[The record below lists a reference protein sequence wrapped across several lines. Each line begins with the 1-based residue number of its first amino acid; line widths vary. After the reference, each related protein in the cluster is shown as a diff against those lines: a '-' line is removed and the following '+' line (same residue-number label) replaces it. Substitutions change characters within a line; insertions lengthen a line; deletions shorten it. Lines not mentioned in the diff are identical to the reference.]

1 MLIMVGVLVVI
12 FLLLFGL
19 APFWINWLWFGSV
32 GYRSVL
38 LTGYIARV
46 ISFVVIGLIAS
57 AIFGINLVIALRNTR
72 DESRPC
78 EGRVGRFSQRLISL
92 LTFAGSAVVFIIAGY
107 NGSSHWQEVV
117 LALQSKSFGIKDPT
131 FNRDVSF
138 YVFSLPVMHGIQFG
152 LALIIMLTMV
162 AVAIVYLIRLGVRFR
177 RIGDVP
183 FVALRH
189 LSGLLSGLL
198 LVFALGYLL
207 RNYDLVFSTR
217 GSVIGPGFTDVNIVR
232 PLNWLMALASLLTA
246 VGLLSGV
253 VLRTPKWL
261 IGLLG
266 SWAFLA
272 IIVTPLLP
280 QIVQRTI
287 VEPSEFSREQ
297 KYIQRNIEM
306 TQLAWGLDAVE
317 TTDLSGQ
324 AQVDPTTLP
333 ADQPPLSNVRIW
345 DYRVVGPIYQQLQ
358 TFVPWYEFNDVDI
371 DQYVIDGQPTQV
383 MLSAREL
390 NTDGLTPSWSNTHLS
405 YTHGYGLV
413 VSPVSQVSTD
423 GWPEFLVSGITPNGT
438 GALEVTRPEIYY
450 GETSSDWIIVH
461 TDTLE
466 FSGLES
472 TRNEASAEYSG
483 LAKGSISLGNPV
495 TRILAALDRGD
506 RNVFLSSQLTGDSR
520 LIINRSIVDRAEKIA
535 PFFTYDEDPY
545 LVVANGRLVWII
557 DGYTSSDHFPQ
568 ATTYGGINY
577 LRNSVKVVVDA
588 YDGTTTFYRT
598 EVTDPIADAWGNLYD
613 DLFTPVAEAPAEIS
627 AHFRYPER
635 LFNAQSR
642 VWSDYH
648 VTNARTYYDGD
659 DRWTISQ
666 EEIEGEVRAV
676 EPFFVTQTLPGDSA
690 SSFALTI
697 PFTPGGG
704 QNRQNM
710 TAWFAGTADPTGQTR
725 LRLYRYPREVTV
737 YGPRQIEAQINQDPE
752 IAQQISLWSQGGSTV
767 IRGNLLV
774 IPIGDATLYVQPLY
788 LQASGSTASAP
799 RLARV
804 IVATNNQVVM
814 RDDLAEAIAALD
826 DPNAEVVDEFE
837 EAPDTETPA
846 PETETPVV
854 TPESAPPGDLA
865 AMSTG
870 ELANEALATYDRAQ
884 TALQASDW
892 ATYGEEQARLEQIL
906 ELLASRDIEATPVPG

>member
-1 MLIMVGVLVVI
+1 STRRMLIMVGALALIVI
-12 FLLLFGL
+12 LLFGL

-38 LTGYIARV
+38 VTGYVARIV
-46 ISFVVIGLIAS
+46 SFVVIGLIA
-57 AIFGINLVIALRNTR
+57 ALLFGLNLVIALRNTR
-72 DESRPC
+72 DESGRR
-78 EGRVGRFSQRLISL
+78 EGRVGRLSQRFLSI
-92 LTFAGSAVVFIIAGY
+92 LTYAGSAVIFLVAGA
-107 NGSSHWQEVV
+107 NGSSHWREVM
-117 LALQSKSFGIKDPT
+117 LAFQSKNFGVQDPT
-131 FNRDVSF
+131 FNRDISF
-138 YVFSLPVMHGIQFG
+138 YIFSLPVMHGIQFG
-152 LALIIMLTMV
+152 LAAIILITLA
-162 AVAIVYLIRLGVRFR
+162 AVGFVYLVRLGIRFR
-177 RIGDVP
+177 RLGDVP

-189 LSGLLSGLL
+189 LSGLVAAFL
-198 LVFALGYLL
+198 LVLAFGYLL

-217 GSVIGPGFTDVNIVR
+217 GAVIGPGFTDVNIVR

-246 VGLLSGV
+246 IGLLSGV
-253 VLRTPKWL
+253 VLKTPKWL
-261 IGLLG
+261 AGLLG
-266 SWAFLA
+266 AWAFLA
-272 IIVTPLLP
+272 LIVTPLLP
-280 QIVQRTI
+280 QLVQRTI

-297 KYIQRNIEM
+297 QYIQRNIEM
-306 TQLAWGLDAVE
+306 TQLSWGLDTVE
-317 TTDLSGQ
+317 TADLTGQ
-324 AQVDPTTLP
+324 GQVDPAGLV

-371 DQYVIDGQPTQV
+371 DQYTIDGQPTQV
-383 MLSAREL
+383 LLSAREL
-390 NTDGLTPSWSNTHLS
+390 NTDALTPSWSNTHLS
-405 YTHGYGLV
+405 YTHGYGFV
-413 VSPVSQVSTD
+413 ASPVSQVSSE
-423 GWPEFLVSGITPNGT
+423 GWPEFLVSGIEPNGT
-438 GALEVTRPEIYY
+438 GLLEVTQPEIYY
-450 GETSSDWIIVH
+450 GEQSSDWIIVH

-466 FSGLES
+466 FSGLEAS
-472 TRNEASAEYSG
+472 RNEASAEYQG
-483 LAKGSISLGNPV
+483 MAVGSVSLGNPV
-495 TRILAALDRGD
+495 TRIMAALTLGD
-506 RNVFLSSQLTGDSR
+506 RNVFLSSQLNGDSR
-520 LIINRSIVDRAEKIA
+520 LMLDRSIVDRAEKIA
-535 PFFTYDEDPY
+535 PFLDYDEDPY
-545 LVVANGRLVWII
+545 LVVANGRLVWVI
-557 DGYTSSDHFPQ
+557 DAFTTSDHFPQ
-568 ATTYGGINY
+568 ATTFGGINY

-598 EVTDPIADAWGNLYD
+598 EVNDPIADAWGNLYD
-613 DLFTPVAEAPAEIS
+613 DLFTPVAEAPAEIA

-635 LFNAQSR
+635 LFSAQSE
-642 VWSDYH
+642 VWADYH
-648 VTNARTYYDGD
+648 VTDARTYYDGD

-676 EPFFVTQTLPGDSA
+676 EPFFVTQTLPGDNV

-710 TAWFAGTADPTGQTR
+710 TAWFAGTADSSGQTR

-814 RDDLAEAIAALD
+814 REDLASAIDALD
-826 DPNAEVVDEFE
+826 DPNAEVVDEFDDGIE
-837 EAPDTETPA
+837 PVTPTPA
-846 PETETPVV
+846 TDAEVTQTPTPPVET
-854 TPESAPPGDLA
+854 APSDLTSL
-865 AMSTG
+865 STD

-884 TALQASDW
+884 TALQAGGW
-892 ATYGEEQARLEQIL
+892 TTYGTEQ
-906 ELLASRDIEATPVPG
+906 